1 VEVRVS
7 GPALTRSHGSRAS
20 PMGSQAVNPLGLL
33 MPGRSVRSS
42 VVVDALL
49 WRVRVPAPE
58 IVPRRSDVGR
68 PCSRTRT
75 DARLGVSGPA
85 PPSREGR
92 AAYGDTCSVG
102 GGPSVHTADKAPCA
116 DVPPTR
122 ARDDP
127 PPAAPG
133 GREKAE
139 SGERNAASEKRAREA
154 PLVTR
159 SKQRTIPVVYDIG
172 RLRRSAR
179 TSKTPYL

>member
-1 VEVRVS
+1 MYPYNERRHTYIDDHQSLNVVNYVRW
-7 GPALTRSHGSRAS
+7 PNT
-20 PMGSQAVNPLGLL
+20 
-33 MPGRSVRSS
+33 
-42 VVVDALL
+42 
-49 WRVRVPAPE
+49 
-58 IVPRRSDVGR
+58 
-68 PCSRTRT
+68 
-75 DARLGVSGPA
+75 
-85 PPSREGR
+85 PSREGR

-179 TSKTPYL
+179 TSKTPDHWRGFGPDSFSTSWR